1 MKLALVNK
9 KSKEERKGEFLMLE
23 LKKLYDDWKEA
34 SAALEELDPTK
45 YPGMTSLIIDE
56 IVRVRKSV
64 DEITKG
70 AIPSLKILEKIINAW
85 ENNQCYMTREEGKT
99 RIVFT
104 DTTAAKDFLNTYI
117 AEGFSTIDINN
128 NDEFKIHVKIDNIKL
143 EVIEEEEA
151 EVEDEGIVT
160 YSYELDPDEF
170 YFIPSK
176 QESYPYAETAFNEVF
191 PEEIREYIDEEYE
204 MQWCLADGK
213 NFLISNILS
222 NPDVFTCLRGK
233 VKKQQE
239 LINIISSWWDSL
251 LLFVEGFLE
260 GCDDDNAEALNK
272 MVHAF
277 VEDPVTEDGK
287 IKEEKLDEVINVI
300 FDLFI
305 SKNQDSEFKMFLSQP
320 EIKSE
325 FCKLVR
331 DLSLKME
338 AGASYEDVMAE
349 ALPSVVA
356 LMMKKEEA

>member
-1 MKLALVNK
+1 MF
-9 KSKEERKGEFLMLE
+9 G
-23 LKKLYDDWKEA
+23 LKKIYEDWQEIER
-34 SAALEELDPTK
+34 ALDELDPVK
-45 YPGMTSLIIDE
+45 YPIVSSLIIDGYNLLYNDM
-56 IVRVRKSV
+56 

-70 AIPSLKILEKIINAW
+70 AIPSLEILEKIIKA
-85 ENNQCYMTREEGKT
+85 EKNNQCYATLEEGKA

-104 DTTAAKDFLNTYI
+104 NITAAKDFFDFC
-117 AEGFSTIDINN
+117 AEEGYDAAEINN
-128 NDEFKIHVKIDNIKL
+128 NDEFKFYL
-143 EVIEEEEA
+143 EVNNDNKIKSKEEEKA
-151 EVEDEGIVT
+151 ETDSIIT
-160 YSYELDPDEF
+160 YSYELDPEE
-170 YFIPSK
+170 YFDIKSK
-176 QESYPYAETAFNEVF
+176 EEGYPYAETAFNEVF
-191 PEEIREYIDEEYE
+191 PEDIREYVREEWE
-204 MQWCLADGK
+204 MRWNLADGK

-222 NPDVFTCLRGK
+222 NPDVYTCLKGK

-239 LINIISSWWDSL
+239 LINIINSWWDSL

-356 LMMKKEEA
+356 LMMKKVEA

>member
-1 MKLALVNK
+1 MF
-9 KSKEERKGEFLMLE
+9 G
-23 LKKLYDDWKEA
+23 LKKIYEDWKEA
-34 SAALEELDPTK
+34 SAALEELDSAK
-45 YPGMTSLIIDE
+45 YPGTTSLITDE
-56 IVRVRKSV
+56 IVRLKKAV

-70 AIPSLKILEKIINAW
+70 EIPSLKILEKIINAW
-85 ENNQCYMTREEGKT
+85 ENNQCYMTKEDGKT
-99 RIVFT
+99 RVIFT
-104 DTTAAKDFLNTYI
+104 DTIAAKDFLNAYA
-117 AEGFSTIDINN
+117 AEGLNALNTNDNNEFKFYLEVN
-128 NDEFKIHVKIDNIKL
+128 NDNKAKTK
-143 EVIEEEEA
+143 EEEKT
-151 EVEDEGIVT
+151 EDEGIVT
-160 YSYELDPDEF
+160 YSYELDLDEF
-170 YFIPSK
+170 YDIKSK
-176 QESYPYAETAFNEVF
+176 EEGYPYAEAAFNEVF
-191 PEEIREYIDEEYE
+191 PEDIREYVREEWE
-204 MQWCLADGK
+204 MRWNLADGK

-222 NPDVFTCLRGK
+222 NPDVYTCLKGK

-287 IKEEKLDEVINVI
+287 IKEEKLDEVIDVI

-320 EIKSE
+320 EIKTE

-356 LMMKKEEA
+356 LMMKKVEA

>member
-1 MKLALVNK
+1 MF
-9 KSKEERKGEFLMLE
+9 EFTT
-23 LKKLYDDWKEA
+23 LYDKWKEA
-34 SAALEELDPTK
+34 SVALDELDPEI
-45 YPGMTSLIIDE
+45 YPGLTAFCMDTIE
-56 IVRVRKSV
+56 KSEEAV
-64 DEITKG
+64 IELTDG
-70 AIPSLKILEKIINAW
+70 AISSLKILEIITNAW
-85 ENNQCYMTREEGKT
+85 KNNQCYPLRNLENGGKIKE
-99 RIVFT
+99 IVFT
-104 DTTAAKDFLNTYI
+104 DLDKAKELVDAFITEGTDIKKVNMEHDFKFCIEY
-117 AEGFSTIDINN
+117 D
-128 NDEFKIHVKIDNIKL
+128 KITKD
-143 EVIEEEEA
+143 EA
-151 EVEDEGIVT
+151 EAEDEGIVT
-160 YSYELDPDEF
+160 YSYELDLDEF
-170 YFIPSK
+170 YDIKSK
-176 QESYPYAETAFNEVF
+176 EEGYPYAEAAFNEVF
-191 PEEIREYIDEEYE
+191 PEDIREYVREEWE
-204 MQWCLADGK
+204 MRWNLTDGK

-222 NPDVFTCLRGK
+222 NPDVYTCLKGK

-239 LINIISSWWDSL
+239 LINIINSWWDSL

-287 IKEEKLDEVINVI
+287 IKEEKLDEVIDVI

-356 LMMKKEEA
+356 LMTKKVEA

>member
-1 MKLALVNK
+1 MF
-9 KSKEERKGEFLMLE
+9 S
-23 LKKLYDDWKEA
+23 LKKIYEDWKEA
-34 SAALEELDPTK
+34 SAALEELDPVK
-45 YPGMTSLIIDE
+45 YPGMTSLITDE
-56 IVRVRKSV
+56 IVRLHDNM

-70 AIPSLKILEKIINAW
+70 AIPSLEILEKIINAW
-85 ENNQCYMTREEGKT
+85 ENNQCYMTAEEGKA

-104 DTTAAKDFLNTYI
+104 DVTAAKDFFNFCA
-117 AEGFSTIDINN
+117 AEGYDTTEINN

-160 YSYELDPDEF
+160 YSYELDLEEF
-170 YFIPSK
+170 YDIKSK
-176 QESYPYAETAFNEVF
+176 EEGYPYAEAAFNEVF
-191 PEEIREYIDEEYE
+191 PEDIREYVREEWE
-204 MQWCLADGK
+204 MRWNLTDGK

-222 NPDVFTCLRGK
+222 NPDVYTCLKGK

-272 MVHAF
+272 IVHAF